1 MNSKVYEFQGKQM
14 SFIDK
19 FVPSRIC
26 VHLAMLPPRVWA
38 ELQAE
43 DFTVQRNSKNGG
55 PKSGE
60 PGAPE
65 EKGWRIQQKS
75 HSNCC
80 GPGYMCGGG
89 ATFCSEDPSSIEE
102 LGDAVASKLS
112 NMGMDKIPRWS
123 VFMNNGTYSDT
134 HACGWRVCDP
144 ERRTFW
150 PTRCSSLKE
159 KQMWWAWFDKQL
171 DTLPLWSDVLAKRL
185 SEKQRLPVIKE
196 EEEIPGYVPPL
207 VWPYES
213 ASLLRQKGKSKN

>member
-1 MNSKVYEFQGKQM
+1 MQQM

-26 VHLAMLPPRVWA
+26 VHLGMLPGNVWTQ
-38 ELQAE
+38 LQTE

-60 PGAPE
+60 AGATE

-75 HSNCC
+75 HSNSC

-123 VFMNNGTYSDT
+123 VFMNNGIFHPN

-150 PTRCSSLKE
+150 PTRCKTQRDKE
-159 KQMWWAWFDKQL
+159 VWWAWFDKQL

-196 EEEIPGYVPPL
+196 EEELFPRSSSVKGYVPPF
-207 VWPYES
+207 VWPHES
-213 ASLLRQKGKSKN
+213 ASLLRPQGKSKN

>member
-1 MNSKVYEFQGKQM
+1 
-14 SFIDK
+14 
-19 FVPSRIC
+19 
-26 VHLAMLPPRVWA
+26 MLPPNVWA

-55 PKSGE
+55 PRSGE

-65 EKGWRIQQKS
+65 EEGWRIQQKS

-89 ATFCSEDPSSIEE
+89 ATFCSEDPNSIEE

-123 VFMNNGTYSDT
+123 VFMNNGIFHEN

-150 PTRCSSLKE
+150 PTRCRGQGD
-159 KQMWWAWFDKQL
+159 KQVWWAWFDRQL
-171 DTLPLWSDVLAKRL
+171 DSLPLWSDVLAKRL
-185 SEKQRLPVIKE
+185 REKQSLPVIKE
-196 EEEIPGYVPPL
+196 DEEIHGYVPPF
-207 VWPYES
+207 VWPHE
-213 ASLLRQKGKSKN
+213 

>member
-1 MNSKVYEFQGKQM
+1 
-14 SFIDK
+14 
-19 FVPSRIC
+19 
-26 VHLAMLPPRVWA
+26 
-38 ELQAE
+38 
-43 DFTVQRNSKNGG
+43 
-55 PKSGE
+55 
-60 PGAPE
+60 
-65 EKGWRIQQKS
+65 
-75 HSNCC
+75 
-80 GPGYMCGGG
+80 
-89 ATFCSEDPSSIEE
+89 
-102 LGDAVASKLS
+102 VASKLS